1 MNEDDRDDELG
12 PVGVISILCGALVSF
27 VIAGA
32 AFGWLYFFKEV
43 VFK

>member
-12 PVGVISILCGALVSF
+12 PVGVISILCGALVS